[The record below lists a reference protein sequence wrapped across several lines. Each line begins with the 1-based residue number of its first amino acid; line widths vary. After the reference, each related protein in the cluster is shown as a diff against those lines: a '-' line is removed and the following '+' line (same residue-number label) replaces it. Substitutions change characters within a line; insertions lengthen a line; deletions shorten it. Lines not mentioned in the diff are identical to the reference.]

1 MGDKSLVAPPRR
13 IDDILGVLDQSGQ
26 YDPEISKKFRAVIDK
41 PPPQTDNPASLSV
54 YYQSRGEA
62 LVQLGRHSQAL
73 ADLRLA
79 VDYSSRAGSVDHKLL
94 KNLAYAEFTSGNF
107 KHAIE
112 LMERSL
118 RLKEWPSTYN
128 GLVKFYT
135 RVGDLES
142 AEKFAKQGVSLCNRL
157 RNQKG
162 WGKWPDI
169 LAAYMKAMVL
179 EAQGKFT
186 EAEPYY
192 RQVLQNWSPS
202 MQQKNPQAY
211 IVHRIYLTRN
221 LKSQDRLIEAEVE
234 ARDTLKVLGGLD
246 KNSDTF
252 ATAIGDLGEILLKQ
266 GRLQDAGKIMS
277 AGLRIMQ
284 EAKVPV
290 DSYLMA
296 ESRMRLGE
304 VLSAEQ
310 KYDEAMQQF
319 NLARSGM
326 QQNQY
331 LYENFFARNP
341 ALMLALVRTSQL
353 QEASQRISA
362 IHAQNSRLL
371 GEKHYLTAEA
381 LAFRGMLNALQK
393 NDQPALKD
401 FSEAIPIL
409 IEKSSGETFSYDR
422 RMRLKIILE
431 SYLDLL
437 AKVQGGQFEK
447 DAGIDA
453 TAEGFKLADELS
465 GSTVR
470 GAISASM
477 ARAAVTSPDL
487 ADLVR
492 KEQDAEKQLKLMET
506 ALTANLAAPREQ
518 QLPDVIQELKTK
530 IDTLSR
536 ARMVLVDEIKTR
548 FPKYVELT
556 HPKPVSI
563 SRLQKHLRP
572 GEVFVTIYTSDDQSY
587 VWAIQS
593 EGEAVFSTVPIG
605 RKRLSQMVTDLR
617 KALDPKPITLS
628 DIPKFDTVM
637 AYELYRRLLGP
648 VEKSWQGANDL
659 LIVAHGPLGQIP
671 FSILPTA
678 PVDSGEDEQEL
689 FGKYKK
695 VPWLIRKASVT
706 RLPSASTFVTLRRL
720 PVSDP
725 GRKAFAGFGDPF
737 FNQQQLAETQ
747 KKKEEQAIL
756 VASQQGQL
764 HVRGIRVSKVG
775 TLDNDEITS
784 CTLDDLNRLP
794 DTSAEIKNIAEALGA
809 DPVSDVFL
817 GQQASEQ
824 QVKSMDLSDRRVVA
838 FATHALVPGDLD
850 GLDQP
855 ALALSSPSITGDNE
869 DGLLTM
875 GEILRLKLN
884 ADWVVLSACNTG
896 AAEGKGAEAISGLG
910 RAFFYAGTRA
920 ILVSMW
926 PVETTSAR
934 ELTTGLFKYQRA
946 DQNLS
951 RARALQKS
959 TLALIDG
966 PGFKD
971 PASGKIAASY
981 AHPLFWAPFIV
992 VGESGRNTN

>member
-1 MGDKSLVAPPRR
+1 M
-13 IDDILGVLDQSGQ
+13 
-26 YDPEISKKFRAVIDK
+26 
-41 PPPQTDNPASLSV
+41 
-54 YYQSRGEA
+54 
-62 LVQLGRHSQAL
+62 
-73 ADLRLA
+73 
-79 VDYSSRAGSVDHKLL
+79 
-94 KNLAYAEFTSGNF
+94 
-107 KHAIE
+107 
-112 LMERSL
+112 
-118 RLKEWPSTYN
+118 
-128 GLVKFYT
+128 
-135 RVGDLES
+135 
-142 AEKFAKQGVSLCNRL
+142 
-157 RNQKG
+157 
-162 WGKWPDI
+162 
-169 LAAYMKAMVL
+169 
-179 EAQGKFT
+179 
-186 EAEPYY
+186 
-192 RQVLQNWSPS
+192 
-202 MQQKNPQAY
+202 
-211 IVHRIYLTRN
+211 
-221 LKSQDRLIEAEVE
+221 
-234 ARDTLKVLGGLD
+234 
-246 KNSDTF
+246 
-252 ATAIGDLGEILLKQ
+252 
-266 GRLQDAGKIMS
+266 
-277 AGLRIMQ
+277 
-284 EAKVPV
+284 
-290 DSYLMA
+290 
-296 ESRMRLGE
+296 
-304 VLSAEQ
+304 
-310 KYDEAMQQF
+310 
-319 NLARSGM
+319 
-326 QQNQY
+326 
-331 LYENFFARNP
+331 LY
-341 ALMLALVRTSQL
+341 
-353 QEASQRISA
+353 
-362 IHAQNSRLL
+362 
-371 GEKHYLTAEA
+371 
-381 LAFRGMLNALQK
+381 ALQK
-393 NDQPALKD
+393 NDRAALKD
-401 FSEAIPIL
+401 FSEALPVL

-437 AKVQGGQFEK
+437 AKVQGDQFEK

-453 TAEGFKLADELS
+453 TAEGFKLADALS

-487 ADLVR
+487 ADFVR

-530 IDTLSR
+530 IDTLAR

-548 FPKYVELT
+548 FPKYAELT

-572 GEVFVTIYTSDDQSY
+572 GEVFVTIYTADDQSH

-593 EGEAVFSTVPIG
+593 EGEAVFSTVPLG

-617 KALDPKPITLS
+617 KALDPKPITLG
-628 DIPKFDTVM
+628 DIPKFDTVI
-637 AYELYRRLLGP
+637 AYELYRRLLEP

-678 PVDSGEDEQEL
+678 SVDPGEDEQEL
-689 FGKYKK
+689 FDKYKK

-720 PVSDP
+720 PDSDP
-725 GRKAFAGFGDPF
+725 GRKAFAGFGDPL

-747 KKKEEQAIL
+747 KKKEEQAIV

-884 ADWVVLSACNTG
+884 ADWVALSACNTG
-896 AAEGKGAEAISGLG
+896 AADGKGAEAISGLG

-946 DQNLS
+946 DQTLS

-959 TLALIDG
+959 TLALIGG

-971 PASGKIAASY
+971 PSSGKIAASY
-981 AHPLFWAPFIV
+981 AHPLFWAPFIL
-992 VGESGRNTN
+992 VGESGRNAN